1 MIISDAAI
9 RHRTTVFV
17 LLVIIVFMGLSAY
30 STLPRESSPD
40 IQIPFMNIVTIYPG
54 VAPGDVETLLTI
66 PIENELK
73 NLRDVEEVT
82 SVSAEG
88 ASIITVE
95 FEPSVDL
102 DFALQKVKEK
112 VDSAEPD
119 LPEDAE
125 EPMVQEITTSEFP
138 IMQINI
144 SGEVGLVRLKEIGE
158 DLQDLMEGIQGV
170 LRVQVVGGV
179 EREIRVEYDP
189 RRLAGF
195 GLSPNDIVRTIT
207 AANINIPGGSLELG
221 EAEYL
226 LRVPGEFEDP
236 AEINDLV
243 IRQHSERPVYV
254 RDVATVV
261 DGYKEVETIAR
272 HNGRPSVSLSVQK
285 RAGENIVRICD
296 EVRALLEREGPGM
309 PAGVEMTVVFDESK
323 DIRNMVADLENN
335 ILNALFLVVGVIFFF
350 MGLVNSIF
358 VALAIPFSM
367 LLSFAVLSAL
377 GYTLNI
383 VVLFSLILALGMLV
397 DNAIVIVENI
407 YRHLQ
412 EGRSR
417 VDAAITGTAE
427 VAWPVITST
436 ATTLCAFFPMIFW
449 PGIMGEFMSYLP
461 RTLIITLTA
470 SLFVALVINP
480 ALCGAFMRVT
490 HDPKKME
497 KRGGM
502 TRITAL
508 YERFLGFALD
518 HYVASL
524 ALSAAML
531 VGIVFLYGIFGK
543 GVLFFPTI
551 EPNRAIINIEAPKG
565 TSLWTTDG
573 YAGQAEDSARCCGDV
588 DHVIADVGTGG
599 GGSMFMGA
607 GSSQANAAQVS
618 VVFPAWAKRQ
628 EKASG
633 TMASIREKTE
643 GTIVGAEVNVTEE
656 EHGPPTGPPV
666 NIEVTGE
673 DFVALGRAAVRIQK
687 AVKEIEGVVDLKDDY
702 DAGQPEIQV
711 VVNKERAALLGV
723 STADVATTVRAAING
738 VEAGVFREADE
749 EYDIIVRLPKSE
761 RDSLSALRHLT
772 VSDMKGSQVPLTT
785 LARLDMASGL
795 GSIRRKDQKRV
806 VTVSANVRDRLPE
819 EVLAEVEAAVAGL
832 DLPAGVRVSYTGE
845 NVEQEESAAFMK
857 RAFVIAVLLIFLV
870 LVTQFNSVAIPFIV
884 IFTILL
890 SLVGVFIGLLVTGTP
905 FGIIMTGIG
914 VISLAG
920 VVVNNSIVLLDYI
933 EKSRARGLPLREALI
948 LSGKVRLRP
957 VLLTAITTICGLLP
971 MATGV
976 NIDFRNLAIEI
987 GSESS
992 QWWNS
997 LAVAVI
1003 FGLAFATVLT
1013 LVVVPT
1019 FYRAFYGRAEARRV
1033 AALAGGISDEV

>member
-1 MIISDAAI
+1 MILSDAAI

-30 STLPRESSPD
+30 GSLPRESAPD
-40 IQIPFMNIVTIYPG
+40 IKIPFMNIVTVYPG

-73 NLRDVEEVT
+73 NLRDVEEIN

-144 SGEVGLVRLKEIGE
+144 SGGVDLVRLKEIGE

-170 LRVQVVGGV
+170 LRVELVGGV

-189 RRLAGF
+189 RRLAGY
-195 GLSPNDIVRTIT
+195 GLSPNDIVRAVQ
-207 AANINIPGGSLELG
+207 AANVNIPGGSLELG

-243 IRQHSERPVYV
+243 LRHDGERPVYV

-261 DGYKEVETIAR
+261 DGYKEVETMAR
-272 HNGRPSVSLSVQK
+272 HNGRPSVTLSVRK
-285 RAGENIVRICD
+285 RAGENIVVICD
-296 EVRALLEREGPGM
+296 EVRALLERVKPDM
-309 PAGVEMTVVFDESK
+309 PAGLEMTVVFDESK

-335 ILNALFLVVGVIFFF
+335 ILNALVLVMGVIFFF

-358 VALAIPFSM
+358 VALAIPFTM
-367 LLSFAVLSAL
+367 LISFAVLSAL

-407 YRHLQ
+407 YRHMH

-480 ALCGAFMRVT
+480 TLCSVFMKVT
-490 HDPKKME
+490 HDPAKDE

-502 TRITAL
+502 ERLSAL

-518 HYVASL
+518 HYISSL
-524 ALSAAML
+524 VLSGAFL
-531 VGIVFLYGIFGK
+531 VGIIFLYGIFGK
-543 GVLFFPTI
+543 GVLFFPAI
-551 EPNRAIINIEAPKG
+551 EPNRAIVNIEAPKG
-565 TSLWTTDG
+565 TSLLTTDG
-573 YAGQAEDSARCCGDV
+573 YVREAEDAARCCGEV
-588 DHVIADVGTGG
+588 DHVIADVGSGG
-599 GGSMFMGA
+599 GEGMFGGA
-607 GSSQANAAQVS
+607 GSSQANAARVS
-618 VVFPAWAKRQ
+618 VVFPAWSERQ

-633 TMASIREKTE
+633 TLAKIRESLE

-656 EHGPPTGPPV
+656 EQGPPTGAPV
-666 NIEVTGE
+666 NIEVSGE
-673 DFVALGRAAVRIQK
+673 DFTALARSAARIVA

-702 DAGQPEIQV
+702 DPGQPEIRV
-711 VVNKERAALLGV
+711 EVDKERASLLGV
-723 STADVATTVRAAING
+723 STADVATTVRAAVNG

-749 EYDIIVRLPKSE
+749 EYDIIVRLPKGK

-772 VSDMKGSQVPLTT
+772 VSDIKGNQVPLTT
-785 LARLDMASGL
+785 MTRLEMASGL
-795 GSIRRKDQKRV
+795 GSIRRLDQKRV
-806 VTVSANVRDRLPE
+806 VTVTANVRDRLAE
-819 EVLAEVEAAVAGL
+819 DVRREVEEAVGAL
-832 DLPAGVRVSYTGE
+832 ELPAGVQVSYTGE
-845 NVEQEESAAFMK
+845 NVEQEESEAFMM

-870 LVTQFNSVAIPFIV
+870 LVTQFNSVGIPFII
-884 IFTILL
+884 IFAILL
-890 SLVGVFIGLLVTGTP
+890 SLVGVYVGLLVTATP
-905 FGIIMTGIG
+905 FGVIMTGIG

-933 EKSRARGLPLREALI
+933 EKSRARGLALREALI

-957 VLLTAITTICGLLP
+957 VLLTAITTICGLIP

-976 NIDFRNLAIEI
+976 NIDFRNMAVEF
-987 GSESS
+987 GSETS

-1003 FGLAFATVLT
+1003 FGLAFATILT

-1033 AALAGGISDEV
+1033 AALAGGTANEV